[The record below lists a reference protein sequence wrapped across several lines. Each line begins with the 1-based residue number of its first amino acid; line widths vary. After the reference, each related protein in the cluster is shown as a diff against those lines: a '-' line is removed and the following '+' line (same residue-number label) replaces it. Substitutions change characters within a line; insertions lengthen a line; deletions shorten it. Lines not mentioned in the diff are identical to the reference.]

1 MREKTLKEKNRK
13 EKYKCLAVLA
23 VFLVCGI
30 LYSHSF
36 YSGSLDMG
44 RKITADEIGTVE
56 GEMIPAEKVVDKINI
71 NTAAAEELMLL
82 PSVGEGRAADII
94 RYREENDGFGRI
106 EDIMQV
112 SGIGEKTFEEIK
124 EQITVGE

>member
-1 MREKTLKEKNRK
+1 
-13 EKYKCLAVLA
+13 
-23 VFLVCGI
+23 
-30 LYSHSF
+30 
-36 YSGSLDMG
+36 MG

-56 GEMIPAEKVVDKINI
+56 GMMIPAETVADRINI

-94 RYREENDGFGRI
+94 QYREENGGFGRI

>member
-1 MREKTLKEKNRK
+1 
-13 EKYKCLAVLA
+13 
-23 VFLVCGI
+23 
-30 LYSHSF
+30 
-36 YSGSLDMG
+36 MG